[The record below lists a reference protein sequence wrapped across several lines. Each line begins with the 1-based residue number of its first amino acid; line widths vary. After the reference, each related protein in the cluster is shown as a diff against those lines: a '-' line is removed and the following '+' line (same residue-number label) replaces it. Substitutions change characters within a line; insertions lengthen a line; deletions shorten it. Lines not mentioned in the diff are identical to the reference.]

1 MASSF
6 QDPVYRTIETRPY
19 SHWARGVNM
28 LIPAVSA
35 ELITVARLLVYDR
48 SGPRVHTRVMALQH
62 GSEEIARLLS
72 KFCAGVAQR

>member
-6 QDPVYRTIETRPY
+6 LYQDPVYRTTETRPY

-35 ELITVARLLVYDR
+35 ELITVARLLVCDQ
-48 SGPRVHTRVMALQH
+48 SGPRVHTRVMALRH
-62 GSEEIARLLS
+62 GSEVIARFLS
-72 KFCAGVAQR
+72 DFVLE